1 MYITLVIASCRE
13 TPALFEVVIVR
24 GRVLVKIFVDV
35 LSVSNNCY
43 FNRIVSLVKISNN
56 SIITNSKL
64 VITSPCQSFKE
75 MEWISFVEISL
86 LKILSFTSFG
96 RLFRNS
102 MDSSSKISSYTKKLP
117 PYFFVFQK

>member
-43 FNRIVSLVKISNN
+43 FNRVVSLIKISNN
-56 SIITNSKL
+56 PIITNSKL

-96 RLFRNS
+96 SLFRNS
-102 MDSSSKISSYTKKLP
+102 MASSSKISSYTKNHPL
-117 PYFFVFQK
+117 FFMFKK